1 MCCIPALSPVNADCA
16 QARLLGGRDGGLL
29 AAIARDAGAA
39 ARLNALSARDRP
51 AAANLNDEIA
61 ALEGPPV
68 AVMAALRE
76 LGQVLHSPQGPRRSS
91 CALPWGWELIVAGW
105 KGQLRSAGLFQ
116 GLEGDGSGVWC

>member
-1 MCCIPALSPVNADCA
+1 MCCIPALRPAHAGCA

-76 LGQVLHSPQGPRRSS
+76 LGQVLHFWQSRAGAHAKPRECHRVES
-91 CALPWGWELIVAGW
+91 C
-105 KGQLRSAGLFQ
+105 
-116 GLEGDGSGVWC
+116 